1 MKIEQKEE
9 TRKIFEGSAQKM
21 RPKISPSPPWP
32 PYILK
37 KGIVGEGE
45 QGFLFLELIRVLYNL
60 SNDLA
65 KKKNFNRP
73 NPARIAA
80 KRFSDPGAHKTQI
93 IIMTKKNQKKTKK
106 I

>member
-9 TRKIFEGSAQKM
+9 TRKIFEGSDQKM

-65 KKKNFNRP
+65 KKKSPESSQNRC
-73 NPARIAA
+73 
-80 KRFSDPGAHKTQI
+80 KTIFRPWGTQNTNNNNDEEK
-93 IIMTKKNQKKTKK
+93 TKKNEK